1 MASLDATAAGIEKAL
16 AEDWSEG
23 DMVRLLAEAVHEF
36 ELLEGDDDL
45 DAFLAEPRATG
56 DIAWDAALAA
66 LAVHLVRLAGL
77 TRTPNWTRDTGR
89 YSPEI
94 RWIGLPDGSDMQA
107 FVFQRTPAYF
117 KARGVMLNEA
127 NLVSV

>member
-1 MASLDATAAGIEKAL
+1 MASLDAAAAGIATAL
-16 AEDWSEG
+16 AEEWSEG

-36 ELLEGDDDL
+36 ELLEGEDDRI
-45 DAFLAEPRATG
+45 AYLAEPRTTG
-56 DIAWDAALAA
+56 DIGWDAALAA
-66 LAVHLVRLAGL
+66 LAVHLVRLAGM
-77 TRTPNWTRDTGR
+77 TRTPDWTRDSGR

-107 FVFQRTPAYF
+107 FVFQRTPVYF